1 MNQEAF
7 QRLSLLLPA
16 CTILATE
23 LTIIERASLEAPRP
37 WISEVITRS
46 AAVRGRFW
54 SDERME
60 SKDGTDALPRSWQ
73 TIGTLSRPQLHR

>member
-1 MNQEAF
+1 VNQEAF

-54 SDERME
+54 TDERME
-60 SKDGTDALPRSWQ
+60 SKDGTDALLRSWQ

>member
-7 QRLSLLLPA
+7 QRLSLLFPA

-54 SDERME
+54 SDEGIE
-60 SKDGTDALPRSWQ
+60 SKDGTDALP
-73 TIGTLSRPQLHR
+73 

>member
-1 MNQEAF
+1 VNQEAF

-37 WISEVITRS
+37 WISELITRS

-54 SDERME
+54 SDEGMN
-60 SKDGTDALPRSWQ
+60 SKDGTDALRRSWQ
-73 TIGTLSRPQLHR
+73 TIGTLSRAQPHR

>member
-1 MNQEAF
+1 VSQEAF

-16 CTILATE
+16 CTILASE
-23 LTIIERASLEAPRP
+23 LTIIERASLEAPRL

-60 SKDGTDALPRSWQ
+60 SKDGTDALRRSWQ
-73 TIGTLSRPQLHR
+73 MIGTLSPPKPHR

>member
-7 QRLSLLLPA
+7 QRLSLLFPA

-54 SDERME
+54 SDEGIE